1 MLSHALTVAGV
12 CLELFYDSS
21 GDAIWV
27 YCRAAWEGEAELF
40 QGILAILSLASH
52 TKYQNSFGV

>member
-27 YCRAAWEGEAELF
+27 YCKAAWEGEAELF
-40 QGILAILSLASH
+40 QGILAILSPS
-52 TKYQNSFGV
+52 